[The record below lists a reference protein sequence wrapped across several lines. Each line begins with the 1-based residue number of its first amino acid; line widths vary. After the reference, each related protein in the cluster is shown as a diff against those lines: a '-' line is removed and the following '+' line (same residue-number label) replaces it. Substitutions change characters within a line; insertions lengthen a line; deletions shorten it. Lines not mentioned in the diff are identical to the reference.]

1 MEWFHISALFLSN
14 FPPNLPFYFKR
25 FKNFMNRKIWSIFL
39 IQNFISFLLGL
50 FLFAVGQL
58 LWLKNTNKVE
68 SSEIWLRNH
77 WNFNLS
83 TKSVFFSLKKRP
95 TAKMI
100 ESIRKL
106 VKFWTRKM
114 LCIFLLI
121 IILSLLE

>member
-1 MEWFHISALFLSN
+1 MEWFHISGLFLSN
-14 FPPNLPFYFKR
+14 FPTNLPFYFKR
-25 FKNFMNRKIWSIFL
+25 FKNLMNRKIWSIFL

-58 LWLKNTNKVE
+58 LWLKNSNKVE
-68 SSEIWLRNH
+68 SSEIWLQNH
-77 WNFNLS
+77 WIFNLS

-114 LCIFLLI
+114 LHIFLFI
-121 IILSLLE
+121 IFWNILK